1 MLETL
6 SEKVQNLDD
15 NIGIYKIKF
24 QKKMYNIEM
33 KEKETYPSAKQ
44 ST

>member
-6 SEKVQNLDD
+6 SEKVQNQDD
-15 NIGIYKIKF
+15 NIGLHKIKF